1 MPKGS
6 IYVMCGGE
14 KDLSRWL
21 TVSAVSPGHCVV
33 KLQDLVHPGMPS
45 SLKQFECPTSLLLDV
60 QREGFFQVTNEQGYC
75 QMRAVRDTVEISFRG
90 AGDGQ
95 IQSCEVS
102 RADYDGLVNQVV
114 EASPGSLI

>member
-6 IYVMCGGE
+6 IYVTCGGE

-21 TVSAVSPGHCVV
+21 TIAPTSEGQCVV

-45 SLKQFECPTSLLLDV
+45 GLKQFECPASLLRDV

-75 QMRAVRDTVEISFRG
+75 QMRALQDSVEISFRG
-90 AGDGQ
+90 SEDGR
-95 IQSCEVS
+95 IQTCEVA
-102 RADYDGLVNQVV
+102 RPDYDALVEQVAPTG
-114 EASPGSLI
+114 ASLH